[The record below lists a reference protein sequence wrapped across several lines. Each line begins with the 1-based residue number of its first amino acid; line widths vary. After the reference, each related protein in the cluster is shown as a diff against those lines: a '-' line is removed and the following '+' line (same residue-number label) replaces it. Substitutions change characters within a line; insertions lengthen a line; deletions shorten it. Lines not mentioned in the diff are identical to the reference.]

1 MGLSMG
7 LYSAFWMVDDWA
19 RVMDHDLAVSMVER
33 KVVLSVQ
40 KKEYQ
45 ME

>member
-7 LYSAFWMVDDWA
+7 LYSAFWMVDGRA
-19 RVMDHDLAVSMVER
+19 RVMDPDLAVSMAER